1 MKLWIESEILTG
13 TNNKLLVKGAIHVLT
28 RLSQEGFEPGTALK
42 DLDKSQKRILEN
54 EELLSFSEPE
64 EAGAQLNY
72 DKSEG
77 KIFLW
82 IGDDPVASGYDMEE
96 LLASYESGY
105 DRKASTQRTT
115 NETDISVSVNLDGTG
130 KSNIK
135 TGLNF
140 FDHMLEQIARHGFVD
155 LDLTCDGDL
164 EVDEHHTIEDV
175 AIALGETITK
185 ALGNKKGIE
194 RYAFVLP
201 MDEAQATVALDLS
214 GRPYLVFEGEFNR
227 EYVGDL
233 PTEMVKHFFYSLAM
247 NLKATL
253 QIEFKGENDHHK
265 IEAIFKGFARVLK
278 TAVEKNPRIKNQIP
292 SSKGAL

>member
-1 MKLWIESEILTG
+1 MNLWIEAELLIDD
-13 TNNKLLVKGAIHVLT
+13 NKKLLAKGAIHI
-28 RLSQEGFEPGTALK
+28 LSLWQEDGFEISLNSEILSKQQLAL
-42 DLDKSQKRILEN
+42 LTN
-54 EELLSFSEPE
+54 EELLSDFDKN
-64 EAGAQLNY
+64 EASALLAY

-77 KIFLW
+77 KIVFWLNEEP
-82 IGDDPVASGYDMEE
+82 IAEAYDLAE
-96 LLASYESGY
+96 LYRAYLQGKS
-105 DRKASTQRTT
+105 RKATIKRKT
-115 NETDISVSVNLDGTG
+115 NETDISIDLNLDGTG

-164 EVDEHHTIEDV
+164 EVDEHHTVEDV
-175 AIALGETITK
+175 AIALGEAITK
-185 ALGNKKGIE
+185 ALGDKKGIE

-233 PTEMVKHFFYSLAM
+233 PTEMVKHFFYSLAI

-253 QIEFKGENDHHK
+253 HIEFKGENDHHK
-265 IEAIFKGFARVLK
+265 IEACFKGFARVLK
-278 TAVEKNPRIKNQIP
+278 SAVEKNPRIKNQIP